1 MQITTM
7 ACPTTMSDPNIDP
20 ADSPV
25 WVDARGNQYYIASG
39 VLDGD
44 YQNTYPVPAQHDR
57 INIVLDM
64 DALDALAAMGLTA
77 NKAAPVGI

>member
-7 ACPTTMSDPNIDP
+7 ACPITMTDPNIDP
-20 ADSPV
+20 ASSPV
-25 WVDARGNQYYIASG
+25 WVDASGNQYYIASG

-44 YQNTYPVPAQHDR
+44 YQNTYPVPAEPDR

-64 DALDALAAMGLTA
+64 DALDALAAMELVPQNG
-77 NKAAPVGI
+77 